1 MRKKYEFLHGIYTE
15 NELKNAI
22 SVLLGIQANYNI
34 FDAEDYTKSCACR
47 IAIDALR
54 TIVGV
59 GASEA
64 IKAVMGV
71 CDDEEI

>member
-1 MRKKYEFLHGIYTE
+1 MKKRKKYEFLHGIYTE

-22 SVLLGIQANYNI
+22 SVLHDIESGYNI
-34 FDAEDYTKSCACR
+34 FDAEDYPKSYACR

-59 GASEA
+59 GASGT

-71 CDDEEI
+71 REDE

>member
-1 MRKKYEFLHGIYTE
+1 MKKQKKYEFLHGIYTE
-15 NELKNAI
+15 SELKNAI

-47 IAIDALR
+47 IAINALR

-59 GASEA
+59 STSET
-64 IKAVMGV
+64 IKAVMEV
-71 CDDEEI
+71 RENE